1 MGKVIKNIE
10 RPQRLT
16 AILLALK
23 PNESVQIFCSA
34 YKSESIRS
42 RCAYINNKI
51 FGKRVFAVSTK
62 GLTDSTMVTRL
73 QS

>member
-16 AILLALK
+16 SILLSLK

-42 RCAYINNKI
+42 RCTYMNKK
-51 FGKRVFAVSTK
+51 FGKAVFAVSTK
-62 GLTDSTMVTRL
+62 GLTDSTKVTRL
-73 QS
+73 Q